1 MSGDFSTVLIKDST
15 IAGITDKL
23 TYAVQSGAS
32 SNTFQK
38 FNAISNGN
46 TSLTFNINVPSENVI
61 VNREVFI
68 KTKIAFTLLGTGY
81 STTAPAIAT
90 PLIGAATALQAF
102 PFNHL
107 VTTATA
113 QINNTSVSTNLQD
126 ILPMLL
132 QLASQEEL
140 SKYNGMTPTLVDG
153 VFQNTADCYNA
164 AGTAPS
170 QNSPLGDITFSDD
183 NKFFAPRGSFQ
194 ITQLGFSRR
203 VGGTGAPSANL
214 TVTGPTDT
222 FRFAY
227 EVEITEPLIGLSPF
241 IYGNPKY
248 NNQGLVGVNSI
259 NIVLNIDST
268 MKRFLTSHA
277 AISGVTG
284 ILMGQQ
290 LELAGDN
297 SAAFRDPAILMNFMT
312 PQSKDIILSRN
323 VVPYIDLPRYIA
335 SVTNPS
341 AIAAG
346 ATARLTSQNIQLNQI
361 PDLFIIAARKPMS
374 SQTIF
379 DFEFSLAIKSISINF
394 SNTSGLLSSAS
405 PEDLYRMSL
414 HNGSNQSWN
423 QFRGLANKLIVP
435 AAGITGVS
443 NMSTNGAVLVLSPPY
458 DMSLPDYLTSGS
470 IGSYNFQFEIDVFNQ
485 TAGSITPELVVM
497 TVNSGIFTTIAG
509 SSNIYTGILTKQMV
523 LDAKDMGSVNPVMS
537 AEHKRMIGGAA
548 GIFDQAL
555 SAVKENPAVRE
566 YAKKAL
572 KSLAGSGISSGGRI
586 SHLVR

>member
-68 KTKIAFTLLGTGY
+68 KTKIVFTLTGTDYVPGDN
-81 STTAPAIAT
+81 AT
-90 PLIGAATALQAF
+90 PGIGVVTALQSF

-132 QLASQEEL
+132 QMAIQEEL
-140 SKYNGMTPTLVDG
+140 SKYNGMTPTLVDS
-153 VFQNTADCYNA
+153 VFQS
-164 AGTAPS
+164 PS
-170 QNSPLGDITFSDD
+170 DILSTVTGVPSLCNPMNEISFSGH
-183 NKFFAPRGSFQ
+183 NKFYQPRGAFQ
-194 ITQLGFSRR
+194 ITQVGYSRTNLA
-203 VGGTGAPSANL
+203 GTVEETLEVDAD
-214 TVTGPTDT
+214 TDV
-222 FRFAY
+222 FKFCY
-227 EVEITEPLIGLSPF
+227 EVEVTEPLIGLSPF
-241 IYGNPKY
+241 IYGSPKY

-268 MKRFLTSHA
+268 MKRFLTTYA
-277 AISGVTG
+277 DISKITG
-284 ILMGQQ
+284 ITMGRV
-290 LELAGDN
+290 LGIGTDN

-341 AIAAG
+341 AIGAG
-346 ATARLTSQNIQLNQI
+346 TKVRLTSQNIQLNQI
-361 PDLFIIAARKPMS
+361 PDLFVIAVRKPMS
-374 SQTIF
+374 TQTIF

-405 PEDLYRMSL
+405 PEDLYRMSVD
-414 HNGSNQSWN
+414 NGSMQSWS
-423 QFRGLANKLIVP
+423 QFRGQVNKAVGLTTSL
-435 AAGITGVS
+435 TGVS
-443 NMSTNGAVLVLSPPY
+443 DMPTNGAVLVLSPPY

-470 IGSYNFQFEIDVFNQ
+470 IGNYNFQFEIDVFNQ
-485 TAGSITPELVVM
+485 TADDITPELVVM

-523 LDAKDMGSVNPVMS
+523 MDAKDMGSVNPVMS
-537 AEHKRMIGGAA
+537 VEHKRMIGGGA

-572 KSLAGSGISSGGRI
+572 KSLAGNGISSGGRI

>member
-68 KTKIAFTLLGTGY
+68 KTKIVFTLTGTGY
-81 STTAPAIAT
+81 TTATASPG
-90 PLIGAATALQAF
+90 IGLATALQCF

-140 SKYNGMTPTLVDG
+140 SKYNGMTPTLVDS
-153 VFQNTADCYNA
+153 VFQS
-164 AGTAPS
+164 PS
-170 QNSPLGDITFSDD
+170 DIITTVGIPSLCNPMNEISFSGH
-183 NKFFAPRGSFQ
+183 NKFYQPRGAFQ
-194 ITQLGFSRR
+194 ITQVGYSRTLTD
-203 VGGTGAPSANL
+203 GTVEETL
-214 TVTGPTDT
+214 DVTSTSNV
-222 FRFAY
+222 FKFCY
-227 EVEITEPLIGLSPF
+227 EVEVTEPLIGLSPF
-241 IYGNPKY
+241 IYGSPKY

-268 MKRFLTSHA
+268 MKRFITTFADTSK
-277 AISGVTG
+277 ITG
-284 ILMGQQ
+284 ITMGRV
-290 LELAGDN
+290 LGIGTDN

-341 AIAAG
+341 AITAG
-346 ATARLTSQNIQLNQI
+346 ESVRLTSQNIQLNQI
-361 PDLFIIAARKPMS
+361 PDLFVIAVRKPMS
-374 SQTIF
+374 TQTIF
-379 DFEFSLAIKSISINF
+379 DFEFSLAIKGISINF

-405 PEDLYRMSL
+405 PEDLYRMSVD
-414 HNGSNQSWN
+414 NGSMQSWA
-423 QFRGLANKLIVP
+423 QFRGLVNKAI
-435 AAGITGVS
+435 AISDSDTGVS
-443 NMSTNGAVLVLSPPY
+443 NMPTNGAVLVLSPPY

-470 IGSYNFQFEIDVFNQ
+470 IGNYNFQFEIDVFNQ
-485 TAGSITPELVVM
+485 TVDDITPELVVM

-523 LDAKDMGSVNPVMS
+523 MDAKDMGSVNPVMS
-537 AEHKRMIGGAA
+537 VEHKRMIGGGA